1 MLEGYTCLDRSSA
14 CGRTAMPEHGEDR
27 APPASEAGRVAGTA
41 GELNSDDSI
50 DADAKRGQRGCT
62 LCDVGDLQR

>member
-1 MLEGYTCLDRSSA
+1 
-14 CGRTAMPEHGEDR
+14 MPEHGEDR